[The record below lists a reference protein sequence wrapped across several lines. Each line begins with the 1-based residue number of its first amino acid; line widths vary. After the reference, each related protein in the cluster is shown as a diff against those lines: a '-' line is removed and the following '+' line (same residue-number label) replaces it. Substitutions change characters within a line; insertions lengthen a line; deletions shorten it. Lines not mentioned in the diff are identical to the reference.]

1 MRLLNFFTILLLVF
15 TLVLYLYLIVNRRAI
30 IIPIASSKKRYVI
43 YPFLM
48 GVFIWV
54 AVTQAIDVDQRIRT
68 ILAGLI
74 LLSFVLDKKGLTEDR
89 LILNSLDLKGI
100 PLVEIDRVVLMED
113 ELTQLVKVNYFR
125 KDRRGPVLL
134 FDETITELAIF
145 FSTHLKEGSKLEIVT
160 TED

>member
-1 MRLLNFFTILLLVF
+1 MNFFTILLFVF
-15 TLVLYLYLIVNRRAI
+15 TIVLYLYLIVNRRAI
-30 IIPIASSKKRYVI
+30 IVPMASSKRRYAV

-54 AVTQAIDVDQRIRT
+54 AVTQSANLDEQIRT

-74 LLSFVLDKKGLTEDR
+74 VLSFVLDKKGLTEDR
-89 LILNSLDLKGI
+89 LILNSLDLRGI
-100 PLVEIDRVVLMED
+100 PLVEIERVVLMED

-125 KDRRGPVLL
+125 NDRRGPVLL